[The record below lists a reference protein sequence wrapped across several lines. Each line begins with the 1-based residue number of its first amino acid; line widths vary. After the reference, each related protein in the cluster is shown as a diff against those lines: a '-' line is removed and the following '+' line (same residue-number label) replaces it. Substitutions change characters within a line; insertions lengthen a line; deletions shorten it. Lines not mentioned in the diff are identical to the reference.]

1 MHAPG
6 LHGPDEGRAGLG
18 RPVGRI
24 ACGWA
29 DGGHPFH
36 GPTRQTFEP
45 GSTSHGAALAYERVP
60 GIREEIQG
68 LFVDPRFTTG
78 HGEIGLG
85 AIRHQIEKQ
94 LVVTC
99 QGPDQVVRHD
109 RIRRAD
115 GTVPQCFYDEPTEPQ
130 RTVLRVL
137 GYSPN
142 TYFRAGGNR

>member
-99 QGPDQVVRHD
+99 QGPDQVILFAKRNLKNIRDLAVEIEARHPC
-109 RIRRAD
+109 ASFL
-115 GTVPQCFYDEPTEPQ
+115 TT
-130 RTVLRVL
+130 
-137 GYSPN
+137 
-142 TYFRAGGNR
+142 